1 MVKRILAAFGL
12 AIAAYVLWSV
22 LGAATPAVSH
32 PPVPERP
39 DGTYDCA
46 SCHGPGAAPRPA
58 EPAPLVP
65 ADHVGPKYGADS
77 CLTCHVSVV
86 KASPLAA
93 SYATCA
99 ACHVDTDRTAT
110 LKSGEKLVVAVD
122 IKRYLTSVHGDFA
135 CTTCH
140 EPQET
145 IPHEPLTAEGR
156 REFTREMA
164 ELCTTCHKG
173 ATASYEESFHGM
185 AARLGVIRAAT
196 CTDCHTPHAVQAAA
210 NWSLADRAASCATCH
225 SGATESLAS
234 GWLGHE
240 EPSAGWFPLVF
251 YAEKFFVGLTAI
263 TLGLGI
269 VHVELDLLR
278 WAWDRARRRKEDRP

>member
-1 MVKRILAAFGL
+1 MKRILAAFGL

-65 ADHVGPKYGADS
+65 ADHVGPKYGADN

-99 ACHVDTDRTAT
+99 ACHADTDRTAT

-140 EPQET
+140 ESQET